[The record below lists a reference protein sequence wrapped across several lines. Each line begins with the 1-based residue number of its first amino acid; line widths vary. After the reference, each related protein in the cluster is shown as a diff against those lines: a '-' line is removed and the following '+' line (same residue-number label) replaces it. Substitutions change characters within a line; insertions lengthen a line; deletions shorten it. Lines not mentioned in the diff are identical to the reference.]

1 MPSFDIVSKTNL
13 AEIDN
18 AINGALKEIS
28 NRYDFKESKS
38 EIKREND
45 LIEMISD
52 DNYKIDQV
60 QQILRTYCVR
70 RKVDTGFLEFQKI
83 ENAAGGLV
91 KQKVNIKQGISHDIS
106 KNINKDIKS
115 SKLKVQVEIRGEE
128 MRVSGKKRDM
138 LQECIELIKSSNY
151 SIPLQFINF
160 RD

>member
-83 ENAAGGLV
+83 ENAAEDWL
-91 KQKVNIKQGISHDIS
+91 
-106 KNINKDIKS
+106 NK
-115 SKLKVQVEIRGEE
+115 KLI
-128 MRVSGKKRDM
+128 
-138 LQECIELIKSSNY
+138 
-151 SIPLQFINF
+151 
-160 RD
+160 

>member
-83 ENAAGGLV
+83 EDAGTVASNNADVPSRYLPCLTYALAFNLATKIPEAQNRIGI
-91 KQKVNIKQGISHDIS
+91 IKQRYDELW
-106 KNINKDIKS
+106 ND
-115 SKLKVQVEIRGEE
+115 
-128 MRVSGKKRDM
+128 VSDADREKAPVKFVPDM
-138 LQECIELIKSSNY
+138 NVY
-151 SIPLQFINF
+151 
-160 RD
+160 R

>member
-83 ENAAGGLV
+83 EDAAGGLV

-128 MRVSGKKRDM
+128 MRVSGKKKRYA
-138 LQECIELIKSSNY
+138 SRVY
-151 SIPLQFINF
+151 
-160 RD
+160 